1 VAQQGADSSSQNEE
15 GEGNVWVKSI
25 EGAFLLWL
33 ALLAWGWSADD
44 LLIGGGKYPGKAG
57 INLVVDGKVVRTAS
71 DKKANV
77 LVEKTMELT
86 LTKKYLNV
94 PVKTGAPKGR
104 MSLIIDGKTAREFE
118 VELAPAQPDFW
129 AFLDVSA
136 FQGKKATLRIDRAPE
151 DSAALNAVE
160 QSDEIKGVEN
170 LYKEKLRPQ
179 FHFTSRRGW
188 NNDPNGLVYYK
199 GEYHLFYQHNP
210 YGWNWGNMH
219 WGHAV
224 SKDLVHWQEL
234 PVALYPRAFGD
245 WAFSGSATVD
255 AKNTAGFKSGDED
268 VIVAAYTSTGRG
280 ECIVFSNDRGRT
292 FTEFDGNPVVVH
304 RGRDPKIIWFE
315 PGQHWVM
322 AVYDEV
328 EEKRCIAFYT
338 SPDLKRW
345 TFLSR
350 IEGYYE
356 CPEIFE
362 MPVDGD
368 KNNRKWIVYAADG
381 SYAIGRFD
389 GKTFTTES
397 GKHPFNYGNCFYAS
411 QTFNNVPPAD
421 GRRIQIAW
429 GTVSLPGMP
438 FNQMMNFPVELTL
451 RTTDEG
457 LRLFANP
464 VKEIESLRAKK
475 HEWKDFALNPG
486 DNPLSNISGE
496 LFDISAEFAIGDAA
510 EIGFLIRGVPII
522 YDAKAQQL
530 ACADKRAPLKPT
542 NGTMRLRLLVDR
554 TSIEIFG
561 NDGRIY
567 MPMGMHP
574 ADDNKS
580 LSVFSQGGSARVV
593 GLRVYELKSIW

>member
-1 VAQQGADSSSQNEE
+1 
-15 GEGNVWVKSI
+15 
-25 EGAFLLWL
+25 
-33 ALLAWGWSADD
+33 
-44 LLIGGGKYPGKAG
+44 
-57 INLVVDGKVVRTAS
+57 
-71 DKKANV
+71 
-77 LVEKTMELT
+77 MELI
-86 LTKKYLNV
+86 LTSMFLNI
-94 PVKTGAPKGR
+94 PVQTGAPKGR
-104 MSLIIDGKTAREFE
+104 MSLVIDGKVAREFE
-118 VELAPAQPDFW
+118 VELAPANPDFW
-129 AFLDVSA
+129 VFLDLSP
-136 FQGKKATLRIDRAPE
+136 FRGKRATLHFEGELEEAV
-151 DSAALNAVE
+151 ALQSLE
-160 QSDEIKGVEN
+160 QSDEIKDAQN
-170 LYKEKLRPQ
+170 LYKERLRPQ

-224 SKDLVHWQEL
+224 SQDLVHWQEL
-234 PVALYPRAFGD
+234 PIALYPRAFGD
-245 WAFSGSATVD
+245 WVFSGSATVD

-280 ECIVFSNDRGRT
+280 ECIAFSNDRGRT
-292 FTEFDGNPVVVH
+292 FTEFDGNPVVAH

-328 EEKRCIAFYT
+328 EEKRFIAFYT

-345 TFLSR
+345 TFQSR

-368 KNNRKWIVYAADG
+368 PNNRKWVVYAADG
-381 SYAIGRFD
+381 SYAIGAFD
-389 GKTFTTES
+389 GKTFTPES

-411 QTFNNVPPAD
+411 QTFNNIPPAD

-429 GTVSLPGMP
+429 GTVSMPGMP

-464 VKEIESLRAKK
+464 VKEIESLHAQK
-475 HEWKDFALNPG
+475 HEWQDLVLHPG

-496 LFDISAEFAIGDAA
+496 RFDISAEFALGDAA
-510 EIGFLIRGVPII
+510 EIGFLIRGVSVV

-542 NGTMRLRLLVDR
+542 NGKIRLRLLIDR

-574 ADDNKS
+574 PDDNRS
-580 LSVFSQGGSARVV
+580 LSAFCKGGSARIVA
-593 GLRVYELKSIW
+593 LRVWELKSIW